1 MKRWLIHGVLLAATV
16 SLAGFLSL
24 LQAAEPTMLT
34 GCLKSTGDGFTLT
47 ADGKLLE
54 LDGAVDFAK
63 HEGHT
68 VAVTGEQTGDSF
80 VVASLEHVSTQ
91 CDEAKAAQAAA
102 PRSDGGAI
110 RDRDRGA
117 TADDQ
122 GGGKPDRE
130 LTARIRKAI
139 VEDDSLSLYAHNIK
153 IITRDGRVT
162 LRGPVRSTEEKAAV
176 VAKAE
181 AAAGKSVTDEL
192 TVEPKR

>member
-1 MKRWLIHGVLLAATV
+1 MKRGFIYSMLLTATA
-16 SLAGFLSL
+16 SFAGLPSS
-24 LQAAEPTMLT
+24 LQAADATMLT
-34 GCLKSTGDGFTLT
+34 GCLESAGDSFTLI
-47 ADGKLLE
+47 ADGQRLE

-68 VAVTGEQTGDSF
+68 VAVTGERTGESF

-91 CDEAKAAQAAA
+91 CDAAKAAQAVA
-102 PRSDGGAI
+102 PRSDSGAI
-110 RDRDRGA
+110 RERDSGA

-122 GGGKPDRE
+122 GGGKADRE

-139 VEDDSLSLYAHNIK
+139 VQDDSLSVYAHNIK

-162 LRGPVRSTEEKAAV
+162 LRGPVRSIQEKAAV

-181 AAAGKSVTDEL
+181 VAAGASVVDKL
-192 TVEPKR
+192 TVEP